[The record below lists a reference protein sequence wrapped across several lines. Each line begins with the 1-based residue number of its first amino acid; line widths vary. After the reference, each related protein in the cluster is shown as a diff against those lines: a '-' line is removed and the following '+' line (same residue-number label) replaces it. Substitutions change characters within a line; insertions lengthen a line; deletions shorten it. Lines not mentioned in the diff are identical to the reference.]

1 MRTDKVALL
10 TCESE
15 IGLCSPPIPL
25 TSRRESCYANLE
37 RIVQGRT
44 GGWVVK
50 FASAVYAITGKWQMI
65 LCGHEL

>member
-37 RIVQGRT
+37 RIVRKGEPGDGLSNSLRLFMQ
-44 GGWVVK
+44 
-50 FASAVYAITGKWQMI
+50 
-65 LCGHEL
+65 